1 MKGLPISY
9 FKDLQ
14 DDKSLVFEGYDT
26 LKETLIMSIELIKSL
41 RPSKEKMYKM
51 ANEGF
56 TTATDF
62 ADYLVKEKNLSFRQ
76 SYSISSKLVNYA
88 EKNNTTLD
96 KLSLI
101 ELKKFYKNLD
111 KKVFKIFDVKN
122 SMNSK
127 ISYGGT
133 AEKNIKKMIKKYK
146 MEM

>member
-1 MKGLPISY
+1 M
-9 FKDLQ
+9 
-14 DDKSLVFEGYDT
+14 
-26 LKETLIMSIELIKSL
+26 
-41 RPSKEKMYKM
+41 
-51 ANEGF
+51 
-56 TTATDF
+56 
-62 ADYLVKEKNLSFRQ
+62 
-76 SYSISSKLVNYA
+76 VNYA